1 MKFPIARLL
10 AALVICTLAGC
21 TTNSAV
27 KVRDPKFRV
36 TSTMAPLSEA
46 EAQIVKGQR
55 NERFNAL
62 GALGNYISAAQIA
75 LKQLQSHPKDALA
88 EQDYNFAVGRILEV
102 IRKSKLEPWSHP
114 LKVPASNGGEF
125 ILSHKPD
132 PRPQWNP
139 ALYTFTPADQFD
151 VHGAFVEKR
160 TTRPGIGAPLV
171 AVGREINKDA
181 RANFTPPRM
190 YYGVTA
196 VAHFE
201 GNRCILSLED
211 PLAAE
216 TVRVD
221 GHTYALAAD
230 FTVPIAVMLAEN
242 DMKKYELP
250 RMLNP
255 EKYAHTAQIVRLQP
269 YDPNKTVVLVI
280 HGLMDTQATWTPMI
294 NTLRG
299 DPEIRKKYQFWF
311 YSYPSG
317 YPYPYSAAILRH
329 ELDVVEKK
337 FHITRPIVVIGH
349 SMGGCITRLLITD
362 SNGDGLWMKLFKKKP
377 VQTPLS
383 QKSREILTESLIFKR
398 HKEIGRVIFISSPL
412 LGSDIATSWV
422 GRIGSSIVRS
432 PVTLLKAGDEILKAT
447 TFQSGELKLKRVPN
461 SIDTL
466 SPNNRFVKI
475 INTFPITPGIP
486 YHTIIGDCGKGDS
499 PNSSDGVVPYWSSHM
514 DGAVSECIVPSS
526 HSAHRNEKAIREV
539 RRILLLPGN

>member
-10 AALVICTLAGC
+10 AVLVVCTLAGC
-21 TTNSAV
+21 ATNSAV
-27 KVRDPKFRV
+27 KERDPKFRV
-36 TSTMAPLSEA
+36 TSTTAPLSEA

-55 NERFNAL
+55 SQRFNPMS
-62 GALGNYISAAQIA
+62 ALGNYISAAQIA
-75 LKQLQSHPKDALA
+75 LKQLRNHPKDALA

-102 IRKSKLEPWSHP
+102 IRKSKLDPWAHP
-114 LKVPASNGGEF
+114 VNVPTSNGGVF
-125 ILSHKPD
+125 VLSHKPD
-132 PRPQWNP
+132 RRPQWNP
-139 ALYTFTPADQFD
+139 ALYKFTPADQFD

-160 TTRPGIGAPLV
+160 TIRPGIGAPLV
-171 AVGREINKDA
+171 AVGREINKEA
-181 RANFTPPRM
+181 RANFSPPRM

-211 PLAAE
+211 PLASE

-221 GHTYALAAD
+221 GHVYPLAAD
-230 FTVPIAVMLAEN
+230 FTVPLAVMLAEN
-242 DMKKYELP
+242 DPKKYELP

-317 YPYPYSAAILRH
+317 YPYPYSAAILRK
-329 ELDVVEKK
+329 ELDAVEKK
-337 FHITRPIVVIGH
+337 FHITKPMVVIGH
-349 SMGGCITRLLITD
+349 SMGGCISRLLITD
-362 SNGDGLWMKLFKKKP
+362 TNGDALWVKLIK
-377 VQTPLS
+377 QTPAKTSLS
-383 QKSREILTESLIFKR
+383 PKSRELLTESTIFKHR
-398 HKEIGRVIFISSPL
+398 KEIGRVIFISSPL
-412 LGSDIATSWV
+412 KGSDIATNWV
-422 GRIGSSIVRS
+422 GRFGSGIVRA
-432 PVTLLKAGDEILKAT
+432 PITLLKAGDEIMKAT

-466 SPNNRFVKI
+466 SPNNRFVKA
-475 INTFPITPGIP
+475 INTFPITPG
-486 YHTIIGDCGKGDS
+486 
-499 PNSSDGVVPYWSSHM
+499 
-514 DGAVSECIVPSS
+514 
-526 HSAHRNEKAIREV
+526 
-539 RRILLLPGN
+539 